1 MLVDK
6 TSTISGLLIN
16 KLKISDAY
24 GKLVSVYI
32 NLLGGKYRRISQQI
46 VVNDLPGDIFRA
58 THHRCYVCITGK
70 TF

>member
-24 GKLVSVYI
+24 GKLVNVNV
-32 NLLGGKYRRISQQI
+32 NLLGANIQDFHSK
-46 VVNDLPGDIFRA
+46 
-58 THHRCYVCITGK
+58 
-70 TF
+70 